1 MPPARS
7 WSTPTGEPWR
17 NLINHKAEFMIG
29 RFRALP
35 FAISYGQPHTAVMGH
50 HIPAVVGIRRRISG
64 MQRAA
69 CWPAGIRT
77 TSRSLGD
84 LRECRR
90 K

>member
-1 MPPARS
+1 
-7 WSTPTGEPWR
+7 
-17 NLINHKAEFMIG
+17 MIG

-77 TSRSLGD
+77 TSGHWESFANVDGNNFGG
-84 LRECRR
+84 
-90 K
+90 